1 MKKLE
6 EQHEEQKLIL
16 EQQKKI
22 LEELKQH
29 KESHEELKRIE
40 LVKKQESK
48 NDIQVSTASAV
59 KQDKMEIQTVVKA
72 DLVKNV
78 LVLENEHKVDK
89 NSQSDIL
96 LDKNYEIESPGK
108 FRNISL
114 DGISK
119 QKTSGIIVQVE
130 EKNRM
135 EDSNIKEKVLLKKV
149 SHAENFNK
157 SFDVKPDTSFLSKN
171 ITFNAVSKDKPIN
184 SNIPSFDKKV
194 TKQFDVQEDIKSS
207 EMRVKRRETL
217 AKKSDFEG
225 TISLPKNS
233 IDVNKIGHNN
243 DQSKT

>member
-59 KQDKMEIQTVVKA
+59 KQDKMEIQTIGKA
-72 DLVKNV
+72 EVVKNV
-78 LVLENEHKVDK
+78 IVLENEHKVDK
-89 NSQSDIL
+89 NSQSNIL
-96 LDKNYEIESPGK
+96 QDKNYVIESPGK
-108 FRNISL
+108 LKNISL

-135 EDSNIKEKVLLKKV
+135 ENSNIKEKVLIKKQA
-149 SHAENFNK
+149 HTDNFNK
-157 SFDVKPDTSFLSKN
+157 SIDVKPDTSFLSKN
-171 ITFNAVSKDKPIN
+171 ITFNAVSKDKPIH

-194 TKQFDVQEDIKSS
+194 IKQFDAPEDIKSS

-217 AKKSDFEG
+217 AKKNDFEG
-225 TISLPKNS
+225 TISLPKDS
-233 IDVNKIGHNN
+233 IDVNKIVHNN